1 LEDYTFNVSVLTGLV
16 CESVDLCGVQ
26 RSFGFASN
34 NPLMKNITDYLVDEG
49 SFEEDILLGKHLFV
63 DRTLCVGFLKGLLVY
78 MLEVILVFMQS
89 ACR

>member
-1 LEDYTFNVSVLTGLV
+1 
-16 CESVDLCGVQ
+16 
-26 RSFGFASN
+26 
-34 NPLMKNITDYLVDEG
+34 MKNITDYLVDEG

-78 MLEVILVFMQS
+78 VLEVIVVFMQS